1 MFDFLDLRLSR
12 LSADLKDTIKYGK
25 SSSQMVKRKD
35 LWITSV
41 LAGIKRENK
50 DIMTRKAGTVRL

>member
-1 MFDFLDLRLSR
+1 MI
-12 LSADLKDTIKYGK
+12 SADLKHTIKYGK
-25 SSSQMVKRKD
+25 SSSKMGKREG

-50 DIMTRKAGTVRL
+50 EIMTRKAGTVRL